1 MCSEK
6 ESKFLQQALQKWRW
20 KDLSTYSFTDTVF
33 IKLRL
38 YNLPR
43 PLAGIK
49 EADSPFRNLTFKD
62 LEFRLDFYLT
72 KVLLNLDSLNAI
84 LKYLRRHFRLKST
97 GYKVTIS
104 EQFACL
110 CLIPLIIPDLPRIN
124 PHTVKRTARTE
135 KFRFDDQRRA

>member
-1 MCSEK
+1 M
-6 ESKFLQQALQKWRW
+6 
-20 KDLSTYSFTDTVF
+20 
-33 IKLRL
+33 
-38 YNLPR
+38 

-49 EADSPFRNLTFKD
+49 EADSTIRIWTRF
-62 LEFRLDFYLT
+62 LT
-72 KVLLNLDSLNAI
+72 KVLLRNNLDSLNAI

-124 PHTVKRTARTE
+124 PHT
-135 KFRFDDQRRA
+135 D